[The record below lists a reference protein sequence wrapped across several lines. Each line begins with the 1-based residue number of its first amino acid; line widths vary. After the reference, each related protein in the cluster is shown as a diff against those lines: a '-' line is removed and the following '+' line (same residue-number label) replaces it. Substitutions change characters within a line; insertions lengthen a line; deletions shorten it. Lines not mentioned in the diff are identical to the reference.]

1 MCDAEEKDKC
11 KDRND
16 VHVNTKPDL
25 IFELKLPT
33 KRRIIIAC

>member
-11 KDRND
+11 KDRN